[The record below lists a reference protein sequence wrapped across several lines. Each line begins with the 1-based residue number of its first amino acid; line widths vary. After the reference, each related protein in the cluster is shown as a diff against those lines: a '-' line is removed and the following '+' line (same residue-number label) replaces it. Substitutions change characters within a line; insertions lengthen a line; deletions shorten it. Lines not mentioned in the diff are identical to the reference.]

1 MNEKA
6 EQFYDRLCKAV
17 QTDRLKLPTL
27 PEVAL
32 KIRQAVE
39 SEEKSAQQIA
49 EILTQDAALAARLL
63 QLANSPLFR
72 ARSKIDNLQ
81 LAIARLGTRVVRDLV
96 ITLAMKQIFQASS
109 SSLEQQF
116 RELWSTSVE
125 VAAVCRLLASSQNS
139 LDPEQA
145 LLAGLIHNIGALPIL
160 RLAEDDEELIDD
172 PEALQE
178 ITLEIQSKVG
188 KVILEFWN
196 FPDTFIDVVKHW
208 DEFDR
213 QHQGKADYTD
223 LVQVAILQSGHTRFA
238 HTPDDWSEIPAF
250 QKLGLDAAVNYTELA
265 DNKASIEETRQTLMA
280 M

>member
-81 LAIARLGTRVVRDLV
+81 LAITRLGTRVVRDLV

-125 VAAVCRLLASSQNS
+125 VAAICRLLATSQNA
-139 LDPEQA
+139 LEPEQA

-208 DEFDR
+208 DQFDR

-250 QKLGLDAAVNYTELA
+250 QKLGLDASVNYTELD
-265 DNKASIEETRQTLMA
+265 DNKACIEETRQTLMA

>member
-1 MNEKA
+1 MIDKA
-6 EQFYDRLCKAV
+6 EQFYDKLCKAV
-17 QTDRLKLPTL
+17 QTDQLKLPTL

-49 EILTQDAALAARLL
+49 EILTQDASLAARLL
-63 QLANSPLFR
+63 QLANSPLYR

-81 LAIARLGTRVVRDLV
+81 LAITRLGTRVVKDLV
-96 ITLAMKQIFQASS
+96 ITLAMKQIFQSTS
-109 SSLEQQF
+109 KSLDQQF

-125 VAAVCRLLASSQNS
+125 VAAICRMLATSQKS
-139 LDPEQA
+139 LEPEQA

-160 RLAEDDEELIDD
+160 RLAEDDDELIDD
-172 PEALQE
+172 PELLQE

-188 KVILEFWN
+188 KVILEFWD
-196 FPDTFIDVVKHW
+196 FPDTFLNVVKHW

-213 QHQGKADYTD
+213 QHPGVADYTD
-223 LVQVAILQSGHTRFA
+223 LVQVAILQSGHTQFA
-238 HTPDDWSEIPAF
+238 HTPAEWNQISAF
-250 QKLGLDAAVNYTELA
+250 QKLGLDATINYTDKD

>member
-81 LAIARLGTRVVRDLV
+81 LAITRLGTRVVRDLV

-116 RELWSTSVE
+116 REIWSTSVE
-125 VAAVCRLLASSQNS
+125 VAAVCRLLAGSQNS
-139 LDPEQA
+139 LEPEQA

-160 RLAEDDEELIDD
+160 RLAEDDQELLDD

-178 ITLEIQSKVG
+178 IILEIQSKVG

-208 DEFDR
+208 DQFDR

-238 HTPDDWSEIPAF
+238 HTPDDWCEIPAF
-250 QKLGLDAAVNYTELA
+250 QKLGLDAAVNYAEL
-265 DNKASIEETRQTLMA
+265 DNNKASIEETRQTLMA

>member
-1 MNEKA
+1 MIEKA
-6 EQFYDRLCKAV
+6 EQFYQKLCKAV
-17 QTDRLKLPTL
+17 QTDQLTLPTL

-49 EILTQDAALAARLL
+49 EILTQDASLAARLL
-63 QLANSPLFR
+63 QLANSPLYR
-72 ARSKIDNLQ
+72 ARAKIDNLQ
-81 LAIARLGTRVVRDLV
+81 LAITRLGTRVVRDLV

-109 SSLEQQF
+109 DSLDKQF

-125 VAAVCRLLASSQNS
+125 VAAICRMLATRQKS

-160 RLAEDDEELIDD
+160 RLAEDDDELIDD
-172 PEALQE
+172 PEMLEE
-178 ITLEIQSKVG
+178 ITLAIQSKVG
-188 KVILEFWN
+188 QVILEFWD
-196 FPDTFIDVVKHW
+196 FSDTFVEVIKHW

-213 QHQGKADYTD
+213 EHPGTADYTD
-223 LVQVAILQSGHTRFA
+223 VVQVAILQSGHTRFA
-238 HTPDDWSEIPAF
+238 HTPDEWSRISAF
-250 QKLGLDAAVNYTELA
+250 QKLGLDPSINLM
-265 DNKASIEETRQTLMA
+265 DKQDSKATIEETKLTLMT

>member
-160 RLAEDDEELIDD
+160 RLAEDDKELFDD

>member
-1 MNEKA
+1 MIEKA
-6 EQFYDRLCKAV
+6 EQFYNKLCKAV
-17 QTDRLKLPTL
+17 QTDQLRLPSL

-49 EILTQDAALAARLL
+49 EILTQDAALASRLL

-81 LAIARLGTRVVRDLV
+81 LAITRLGTRVVRDLV
-96 ITLAMKQIFQASS
+96 ITLAMKQIFQSS
-109 SSLEQQF
+109 SASLDQQF

-125 VAAVCRLLASSQNS
+125 VATICRILASGQPS
-139 LDPEQA
+139 LEPEQA

-160 RLAEDDEELIDD
+160 RLAEDDDELSNDA
-172 PEALQE
+172 EALKE

-188 KVILEFWN
+188 KIILEFWN
-196 FPDTFIDVVKHW
+196 FPDTFIDVVKCW
-208 DEFDR
+208 DQFDR
-213 QHQGKADYTD
+213 QHPGNADYTD
-223 LVQVAILQSGHTRFA
+223 VVQVAILQSGHIQFA
-238 HTPDDWSEIPAF
+238 HIPNNWNQISAF
-250 QKLGLDAAVNYTELA
+250 QKLGLDTSVNYTEL
-265 DNKASIEETRQTLMA
+265 DVNKACIEETRQTLMA

>member
-1 MNEKA
+1 MIEKA
-6 EQFYDRLCKAV
+6 EQFYNKLCKAV

-63 QLANSPLFR
+63 QLANSPLYR
-72 ARSKIDNLQ
+72 ARSKIDNIQ
-81 LAIARLGTRVVRDLV
+81 LAITRLGTRVVRDLV
-96 ITLAMKQIFQASS
+96 ITLAMKQIYQATSD
-109 SSLEQQF
+109 SLDRQF

-125 VAAVCRLLASSQNS
+125 VAAICRMLAAGQNT

-145 LLAGLIHNIGALPIL
+145 LLAGLIHNIGALPIMQ
-160 RLAEDDEELIDD
+160 LAEDDDELFDD
-172 PEALQE
+172 AEALQE

-196 FPDTFIDVVKHW
+196 FPESFIDVVNHW
-208 DEFDR
+208 DQFDR
-213 QHQGKADYTD
+213 EHSGEADYTD
-223 LVQVAILQSGHTRFA
+223 LVQVAILQSGHTRFSHA
-238 HTPDDWSEIPAF
+238 PIDLSQINAF
-250 QKLGLDAAVNYTELA
+250 KKLGLDTSINYIDIEA
-265 DNKASIEETRQTLMA
+265 NKASIDETKQTLLA

>member
-160 RLAEDDEELIDD
+160 RLAEDDEELFDD

>member
-116 RELWSTSVE
+116 RELCSTSVE

-160 RLAEDDEELIDD
+160 RLAEDDEELFDD

-223 LVQVAILQSGHTRFA
+223 LVQVAILQSGHTSFA
-238 HTPDDWSEIPAF
+238 HTPDDWREIPAF
-250 QKLGLDAAVNYTELA
+250 QKLGLDAAVNYTELD
-265 DNKASIEETRQTLMA
+265 DNKASIEETRHTLLA